1 MNSKASLTGFASG
14 DDLYAPLPMTRATLR
29 SLADTAILEVNNTNE
44 QVINNRDTIDR
55 LHLLVLISISTAY

>member
-1 MNSKASLTGFASG
+1 MNSKASITGLASG
-14 DDLYAPLPMTRATLR
+14 DDLYALLPMTRATLR